1 MEGNMQEYLT
11 EKEAREKRLAVYTE
25 KIQETVLNKSAETIR
40 LLVEER
46 HNQKM
51 TQQELSD
58 ITGIQPSNLARF
70 ESGGRIPTLI
80 VLEKYANA
88 LGKHIEIKTLGS
100 DRASSKGYIV
110 RWVEAPSNKLLTTAF
125 EASLESVTVTRRLSV
140 DSKIAGI
147 AMEHRNPKVSE
158 GRHRGQGGRQYMHLS
173 LW

>member
-11 EKEAREKRLAVYTE
+11 EKKAREKRLAVYTE

-70 ESGGRIPTLI
+70 ESGGRVPTLI

-88 LGKHIEIKTLGS
+88 LGKHIEIKM
-100 DRASSKGYIV
+100 DNQSS
-110 RWVEAPSNKLLTTAF
+110 
-125 EASLESVTVTRRLSV
+125 
-140 DSKIAGI
+140 
-147 AMEHRNPKVSE
+147 
-158 GRHRGQGGRQYMHLS
+158 
-173 LW
+173 

>member
-51 TQQELSD
+51 TQELSD

-70 ESGGRIPTLI
+70 ESGGRVPTLI

-88 LGKHIEIKTLGS
+88 LGKHIEIKIC
-100 DRASSKGYIV
+100 D
-110 RWVEAPSNKLLTTAF
+110 N
-125 EASLESVTVTRRLSV
+125 
-140 DSKIAGI
+140 
-147 AMEHRNPKVSE
+147 
-158 GRHRGQGGRQYMHLS
+158 
-173 LW
+173 